1 MECFISVAGD
11 EERVHTDGA
20 KDVAGGAE
28 QENEGGAEDSVK
40 GNER

>member
-11 EERVHTDGA
+11 EERVDTGGA

-28 QENEGGAEDSVK
+28 QEKGVAVESIK
-40 GNER
+40 GNET